1 KMNRETAVKLIVRLI
16 VWTQEEKIQWQR
28 LRYDP
33 SVQYQLRDIPYCG
46 IIYTVR
52 VHDCHFRLYQ
62 VKRPGCYPGETYGS
76 QEIMKADPDYLFKI
90 ALDVIDANGDLEY
103 AFEPIYAMVGLF
115 ETVREHCAPSLKKI
129 ETLLAD

>member
-1 KMNRETAVKLIVRLI
+1 MNRETAVKLIVRLI

-33 SVQYQLRDIPYCG
+33 SVQYQLRDIPYSG
-46 IIYTVR
+46 IIYTVQ
-52 VHDCHFRLYQ
+52 VQDCHFRLYQ
-62 VKRPGCYPGETYGS
+62 IKQPGNYPGETYGQ
-76 QEIMKADPDYLFKI
+76 QEMMKADPDYLFKI
-90 ALDVIDANGDLEY
+90 ALDVLDANGDLEY

-115 ETVREHCAPSLKKI
+115 EIVREHCAPSLKKI

>member
-1 KMNRETAVKLIVRLI
+1 MNRETVVKLIVRLI

-33 SVQYQLRDIPYCG
+33 SVQHQLREEPYCG
-46 IIYTVR
+46 IIYTVQI
-52 VHDCHFRLYQ
+52 DDYHFRLYQ
-62 VKRPGCYPGETYGS
+62 IKQAGCYPGETYNS
-76 QEIMKADPDYLFKI
+76 QEVMNSDPDYLFKI
-90 ALDVIDANGDLEY
+90 SLDIIDTNGDLEY
-103 AFEPIYAMVGLF
+103 AFEPIYAMAGLF